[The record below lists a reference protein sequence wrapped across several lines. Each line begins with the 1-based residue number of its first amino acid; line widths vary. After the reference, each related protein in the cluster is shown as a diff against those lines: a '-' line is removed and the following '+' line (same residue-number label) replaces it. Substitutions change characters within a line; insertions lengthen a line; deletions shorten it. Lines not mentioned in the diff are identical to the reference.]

1 MSVFD
6 KIGSGIGKGMGGL
19 AKIGGGPVTSTMG
32 LFGLGP
38 KDKPPPDPTEDAR
51 KRLSEELGKPN
62 NYDQNL
68 ANETYQNDARG
79 IDSTLYRASK
89 QAAADYGKRGLSA
102 SGMASGQQMDL
113 NFAAAAQKAAAKNR
127 AIEAAKAVR
136 RQGLMDEYGIW
147 EDLANANK
155 DKEKLKQQDEQN
167 SEAMYWKPAGM
178 IGSLL

>member
-1 MSVFD
+1 MSFFG
-6 KIGSGIGKGMGGL
+6 KIGSGLSKGAGAI
-19 AKIGGGPVTSTMG
+19 AKIGAGPATSTMG

-68 ANETYQNDARG
+68 ANETYQNDAQG

-102 SGMASGQQMDL
+102 SGMASGQQTDL

-127 AIEAAKAVR
+127 AIESAKAVR

-147 EDLANANK
+147 EDLADANK
-155 DKEKLKQQDEQN
+155 EKEKLKQQDEQN
-167 SEAMYWKPAGM
+167 SESTYWKPAG
-178 IGSLL
+178 ILGSLI